1 MPGQKG
7 DTLRVWRPTNP
18 SQSSLPPT
26 QPGAEQPAAEQAA
39 EAVPEKAPA
48 VEAGLTTLLPE
59 DVTST
64 GLPVTMRGY
73 DRERVDRLLTRVR
86 EAYALTLQQC
96 QTLRDGQRSL
106 KAELE
111 AAEGE
116 ASASARSVAELMRR
130 SATVEDQLVQMREER
145 ADLEARL
152 ELAESD
158 REQALSDLHE
168 AVGRASDLGRRL
180 ESFENGELPPEH
192 VEATIPQTAAAAADG
207 EAAQL
212 LVAAARAAEDV
223 RTASRARALHTLT
236 KARDLAALVQAQTER
251 EQAALVATQERR
263 DEIEREAN
271 RVLARAQAEADS
283 FVMAIEDER
292 RRVRELL
299 TGALVSLDSESTSP
313 PESLMTDLESRLHE
327 TTEPTTT

>member
-1 MPGQKG
+1 MA
-7 DTLRVWRPTNP
+7 
-18 SQSSLPPT
+18 S
-26 QPGAEQPAAEQAA
+26 EQPAAAAQRAAA
-39 EAVPEKAPA
+39 EQPPPEQPAEVTPEKAA
-48 VEAGLTTLLPE
+48 SVEVGPSTLRPE
-59 DVTST
+59 DVTSE

-73 DRERVDRLLTRVR
+73 DRDRVDRLLARVR
-86 EAYALTLQQC
+86 EAYALTFQQC
-96 QTLRDGQRSL
+96 QTLRDRQRSL

-111 AAEGE
+111 AAEGD

-130 SATVEDQLVQMREER
+130 SATVEDQLLQTREAR

-152 ELAESD
+152 ERAESE
-158 REQALSDLHE
+158 RTRALADLHE
-168 AVGRASDLGRRL
+168 ASERASDLGRRL
-180 ESFENGELPPEH
+180 QAFEDEQRPPGPA
-192 VEATIPQTAAAAADG
+192 EAETPQPAAADG

-223 RTASRARALHTLT
+223 RAASRARALRTLT

-251 EQAALVATQERR
+251 EQAALAATQERR
-263 DEIEREAN
+263 DEVEREAN

-299 TGALVSLDSESTSP
+299 TGALVSLDAEGASPSEG
-313 PESLMTDLESRLHE
+313 LMADLESRLHE

>member
-1 MPGQKG
+1 MASEQPAAEQ
-7 DTLRVWRPTNP
+7 
-18 SQSSLPPT
+18 PP
-26 QPGAEQPAAEQAA
+26 AEQPAAEQAA
-39 EAVPEKAPA
+39 AEQPLTEQAAEATPEKVASVA
-48 VEAGLTTLLPE
+48 AGLTTLRPE
-59 DVTST
+59 DVTSA

-73 DRERVDRLLTRVR
+73 DRDRVDRLLARVA

-106 KAELE
+106 KAELD
-111 AAEGE
+111 AAEGD

-130 SATVEDQLVQMREER
+130 SAMVEDQLVQMREAR

-152 ELAESD
+152 ELVESE
-158 REQALSDLHE
+158 RKQALADLHE
-168 AVGRASDLGRRL
+168 AGERTSDLSRRL
-180 ESFENGELPPEH
+180 DAFEGGQLPPGH
-192 VEATIPQTAAAAADG
+192 VDATTLQPAAADG

-223 RTASRARALHTLT
+223 RAASRARALRTLT

-263 DEIEREAN
+263 DEVEREAN

-299 TGALVSLDSESTSP
+299 TGALVSLDGESAPP

-327 TTEPTTT
+327 TTEPTAT

>member
-1 MPGQKG
+1 MATPE
-7 DTLRVWRPTNP
+7 T
-18 SQSSLPPT
+18 
-26 QPGAEQPAAEQAA
+26 AA
-39 EAVPEKAPA
+39 PEKAASEKAASETAASVP
-48 VEAGLTTLLPE
+48 AGLTTVRPE

-73 DRERVDRLLTRVR
+73 DRDRVDRLLARVR

-106 KAELE
+106 KTELD

-116 ASASARSVAELMRR
+116 ASASARSVAEQVRR
-130 SATVEDQLVQMREER
+130 SAAAEDQLQQAREAR

-152 ELAESD
+152 ERAESE
-158 REQALSDLHE
+158 REQALADLQE
-168 AVGRASDLGRRL
+168 AAGRASDLGRRL
-180 ESFENGELPPEH
+180 EALENGLLPPDRGE
-192 VEATIPQTAAAAADG
+192 VTSPQSAGADG

-223 RTASRARALHTLT
+223 RTASRARALRTLT

-251 EQAALVATQERR
+251 EQAALVAAQERR
-263 DEIEREAN
+263 DEVEREAN
-271 RVLARAQAEADS
+271 RLLARAQAEADS

-299 TGALVSLDSESTSP
+299 TGALVSLDGESAAP

-327 TTEPTTT
+327 TTEPTAT